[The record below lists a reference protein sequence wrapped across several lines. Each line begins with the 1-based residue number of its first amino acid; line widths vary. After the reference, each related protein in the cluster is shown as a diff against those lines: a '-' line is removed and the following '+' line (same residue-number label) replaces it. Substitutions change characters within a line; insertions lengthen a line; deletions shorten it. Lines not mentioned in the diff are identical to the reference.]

1 MMHTQ
6 THRRFAVAA
15 ALVLI
20 VALGWLVLA
29 HPFGQG
35 CLRQTGSSGW
45 VLVDAAGQNIPLAGR
60 PPAQPVVC

>member
-1 MMHTQ
+1 MHTQ

-35 CLRQTGSSGW
+35 CLRQTGSSW

-60 PPAQPVVC
+60 PPAAAVVC